1 MSTSSTTYSLSNQT
15 VSSDSTSA
23 TSIKE
28 EMSGWDTQVENVYHH
43 HHETIWNN
51 EKASNLPVLTI
62 NNGGHML
69 FRTYDPEYLPPTKQA
84 LHKEKIVEKSF
95 FFDLI
100 QECVNAHLT
109 RQQAQEDLET
119 ARRLLANRIA
129 VRLVSTLWTL
139 PDESARYK
147 AIHEYIKKHLHDSYI
162 TADTKLHAMVNSYY
176 NTLVSAGFPHHL
188 VHRDVEP

>member
-1 MSTSSTTYSLSNQT
+1 MFTSSTTYLLSNQSVT
-15 VSSDSTSA
+15 FDSTSA

-43 HHETIWNN
+43 ETIWNN
-51 EKASNLPVLTI
+51 EKASYLPVLTI

-69 FRTYDPEYLPPTKQA
+69 
-84 LHKEKIVEKSF
+84 
-95 FFDLI
+95 
-100 QECVNAHLT
+100 
-109 RQQAQEDLET
+109 QQAQEDLET

-147 AIHEYIKKHLHDSYI
+147 AIHEYIKKHLHDNYI

-188 VHRDVEP
+188 VHLDVEP

>member
-1 MSTSSTTYSLSNQT
+1 MSTSSTTYSLSNQS

-28 EMSGWDTQVENVYHH
+28 EMSGWDTQVENVYH

-95 FFDLI
+95 FFRFDSRMRKRTFDKTTSTGRLG
-100 QECVNAHLT
+100 N
-109 RQQAQEDLET
+109 RQTPTCQ
-119 ARRLLANRIA
+119 
-129 VRLVSTLWTL
+129 
-139 PDESARYK
+139 PDRSAPRF
-147 AIHEYIKKHLHDSYI
+147 YIV
-162 TADTKLHAMVNSYY
+162 DT
-176 NTLVSAGFPHHL
+176 P
-188 VHRDVEP
+188 R